1 LDGAKSVIRKWDHQ
15 KAIWRSSKNPS
26 LTRRLAF
33 SLLVS
38 LLAVLILATAT
49 AAITSYLQSSE
60 IQDETLLSVAHLV
73 NTNQIGS
80 PYDSTV
86 FKDDD
91 YDDGVRVWE
100 IGGPYRPGFKIDQSI
115 ADGFHTIKA
124 RHRLWRIYVTQNKTT
139 NKRFAISQKHGV
151 STELAINSAKNT
163 AIPLLILLLLVP
175 ALIYLIVRHSFKPLI
190 AISHKISGTDSLT
203 LDIDSK
209 DEIPE
214 EILPFV
220 SSIELLL
227 KKNEAY
233 NQQQQRFIADAAHEL
248 RTPITALSLEVE
260 NVQKAV
266 DATTQETRLNSLT
279 LGIQRLNRLVNQLLD
294 LARAQI
300 SEASLIEVVSLNEL
314 VKSQVADLY
323 VMAEDK
329 DIDLVVGRNEKV
341 FLNDSNHQLQHLV
354 RNALSNAIKF
364 SPNGGQVTIEIT
376 LRDGNG
382 NFCVIDNGAG
392 VPADQLEK
400 LYIPFYRS
408 SDQATGF
415 GAGLG
420 LAICHEIAAQLKGKM
435 RLENGDPSGFRF
447 SYSQP
452 ATSASLSQP

>member
-1 LDGAKSVIRKWDHQ
+1 MIELWRRSKAKWKSR
-15 KAIWRSSKNPS
+15 KNPS

-33 SLLVS
+33 SLLTS
-38 LLAVLILATAT
+38 LLTVLILATAT
-49 AAITSYLQSSE
+49 AAITAYLQSSE

-80 PYDSTV
+80 PYDSSV

-100 IGGPYRPGFKIDQSI
+100 IGGANRPGFKIDLSI
-115 ADGFHTIKA
+115 ENGFHTVNA
-124 RHRLWRIYVTQNKTT
+124 RHQLWRIYITKNTTT
-139 NKRFAISQKHGV
+139 NKKFAISQKHGV
-151 STELAINSAKNT
+151 STTLALNSAKNT

-175 ALIYLIVRHSFKPLI
+175 ALVFLVVRHSFKPLV
-190 AISHKISGTDSLT
+190 AISKKITGTNSLT
-203 LDIDSK
+203 LDIESK
-209 DEIPE
+209 EDIPE

-227 KKNEAY
+227 QKNETY

-266 DATTQETRLNSLT
+266 DETTKETRLNLLT

-294 LARAQI
+294 LARAQT
-300 SEASLIEVVSLNEL
+300 SEVSSIEVVSLNEL
-314 VKSQVADLY
+314 VKYQVADLY

-329 DIDLVVGRNEKV
+329 GIDLVVGSNEEV
-341 FLNDSNHQLQHLV
+341 FLHDSNHQLQHLV

-364 SPNGGQVTIEIT
+364 SPNSGQVTIEIT
-376 LRDGNG
+376 DQDGSG
-382 NFCVIDNGAG
+382 SFCVIDEGPG

-400 LYIPFYRS
+400 LHIPFYRS
-408 SDQATGF
+408 TDQATGY

-420 LAICHEIAAQLKGKM
+420 LAICHEIAVQLKGKM
-435 RLENGDPSGFRF
+435 RLENVEPLGFKF
-447 SYSQP
+447 SYSQTT
-452 ATSASLSQP
+452 TSKPLIQSH

>member
-1 LDGAKSVIRKWDHQ
+1 MIWKW
-15 KAIWRSSKNPS
+15 RGGKNPS
-26 LTRRLAF
+26 LSRRLAF
-33 SLLVS
+33 SLLIS

-49 AAITSYLQSSE
+49 AAVTSYLQSSD

-73 NTNQIGS
+73 NTNQMGS
-80 PYDSTV
+80 PYDSSV

-100 IGGPYRPGFKIDQSI
+100 IGGANTPRFKIDLSI
-115 ADGFHTIKA
+115 KEGFHTINSK
-124 RHRLWRIYVTQNKTT
+124 RQLWRIYITRNTTT
-139 NKRFAISQKHGV
+139 NKRFAISQKHSV
-151 STELAINSAKNT
+151 STTQALNSAKNT

-175 ALIYLIVRHSFKPLI
+175 ALVFLVVRHSFKPLVT
-190 AISHKISGTDSLT
+190 ISNRISGTDSLT

-209 DEIPE
+209 DNIPE

-220 SSIELLL
+220 SSIESLLQ
-227 KKNEAY
+227 KNEAY

-266 DATTQETRLNSLT
+266 DATTKETRLNSLT

-294 LARAQI
+294 LARAQTSQTNSI
-300 SEASLIEVVSLNEL
+300 QVVCLNEL

-329 DIDLVVGRNEKV
+329 NIDLVVGRNETV
-341 FLNDSNHQLQHLV
+341 FLHDSNHQLQHLV

-364 SPNGGQVTIEIT
+364 SPSGGQVTIEVT
-376 LRDGNG
+376 LQEGEG
-382 NFCVIDNGAG
+382 NFCVIDNGPG
-392 VPADQLEK
+392 VPSDQLEK
-400 LYIPFYRS
+400 LHIPFYRS
-408 SDQATGF
+408 TDQATGF

-420 LAICHEIAAQLKGKM
+420 LAICSEIATQLKGRM
-435 RLENGDPSGFRF
+435 RLENVVPNGFKF
-447 SYSQP
+447 SYSQ
-452 ATSASLSQP
+452 ASTSESL

>member
-1 LDGAKSVIRKWDHQ
+1 MIEMLNRYKRKW
-15 KAIWRSSKNPS
+15 RSGKNPS

-33 SLLVS
+33 SLLIS

-49 AAITSYLQSSE
+49 AAITSYLQSSD

-80 PYDSTV
+80 PYDSSV

-100 IGGPYRPGFKIDQSI
+100 IGGPNTPGFKIDQSI
-115 ADGFHTIKA
+115 KDGFHTVNA
-124 RHRLWRIYVTQNKTT
+124 RRQLWRIYITRNTSS

-151 STELAINSAKNT
+151 STTLALNSAKNT

-175 ALIYLIVRHSFKPLI
+175 ALVFLVVRHSFKPLV
-190 AISHKISGTDSLT
+190 AISNKISGTDSLT

-227 KKNEAY
+227 QKNEAY

-260 NVQKAV
+260 NVQKAG
-266 DATTQETRLNSLT
+266 DASTKETRLNLLT

-294 LARAQI
+294 LARAQT
-300 SEASLIEVVSLNEL
+300 SEASSIEIVSLNEL

-323 VMAEDK
+323 VMAENK
-329 DIDLVVGRNEKV
+329 EIDLVVERNDDV
-341 FLNDSNHQLQHLV
+341 FLHDTNHQLQHLV

-364 SPNGGQVTIEIT
+364 SPASGQVTIEIT
-376 LRDGNG
+376 RQEGRASL
-382 NFCVIDNGAG
+382 CVIDNGPG

-400 LYIPFYRS
+400 LHIPFYRS

-420 LAICHEIAAQLKGKM
+420 LAICHEIAIQLKGKM
-435 RLENGDPSGFRF
+435 SLENVDPHGFKF
-447 SYSQP
+447 LYSQ
-452 ATSASLSQP
+452 LSVSEPHL

>member
-1 LDGAKSVIRKWDHQ
+1 VKEQ
-15 KAIWRSSKNPS
+15 QNPS

-49 AAITSYLQSSE
+49 AAITAYLQSSE

-80 PYDSTV
+80 PYDSGV

-100 IGGPYRPGFKIDQSI
+100 IGGANIPGFEIDRSI
-115 ADGFHTIKA
+115 EDGFQTVNA
-124 RHRLWRIYVTQNKTT
+124 RHRLWRIYITRNTST

-151 STELAINSAKNT
+151 STKLAVNSAKNT
-163 AIPLLILLLLVP
+163 AIPLLILLLLIP
-175 ALIYLIVRHSFKPLI
+175 ALVFLVVRHSFKPLV
-190 AISHKISGTDSLT
+190 AISQKISGTDSLT

-209 DEIPE
+209 DEIPK

-227 KKNEAY
+227 KKNEMY

-266 DATTQETRLNSLT
+266 DSKTKETRLNSLT

-294 LARAQI
+294 LARAQT
-300 SEASLIEVVSLNEL
+300 SEASSIEVVSLNEL

-329 DIDLVVGRNEKV
+329 DIDLVVGRNDNV
-341 FLNDSNHQLQHLV
+341 FLHDSSYQLQHLV

-364 SPNGGQVTIEIT
+364 SPNGGQVLIEIT
-376 LRDGNG
+376 LQNGDGC
-382 NFCVIDNGAG
+382 FCVTDNGPG
-392 VPADQLEK
+392 VPTDQLEK
-400 LYIPFYRS
+400 LHIPFYRS

-435 RLENGDPSGFRF
+435 RLENTDPNGFRF

-452 ATSASLSQP
+452 VASMSL